1 MKKIKYI
8 SIALLATS
16 FMGSCEKME
25 VDYDAIPVGDDMAQ
39 FQIGHYTPI
48 TTSAENNIYKV
59 ELDGKLLANNTNVL
73 KYYNTIPGAS
83 RFYYAKPG
91 KANLKLYQGT
101 DLKLVFDQDITLI
114 KGKQNVI
121 VHDYNASPIILER
134 NFDIPYPLDPSKAT
148 FDTDTIGYIRFINLM
163 YENEGQPTTMKL
175 QYQYQY
181 ALHPLYTN
189 ADKDAGL
196 IPDGKKVGDAT
207 GDATKSAWLN
217 LGSPVAFGESTGF
230 QPVPV
235 KKTTYI
241 AQGAARIDFR
251 IVVTAANGGVPGETV
266 MDNVDWLLK
275 VNGKL
280 YTDYW
285 NITIGRYTT
294 HYFAGLRN
302 KATVVKAYSYAEH

>member
-1 MKKIKYI
+1 M
-8 SIALLATS
+8 
-16 FMGSCEKME
+16 
-25 VDYDAIPVGDDMAQ
+25 
-39 FQIGHYTPI
+39 
-48 TTSAENNIYKV
+48 
-59 ELDGKLLANNTNVL
+59 DGKLLANNTNVL

-181 ALHPLYTN
+181 TLHPLYTN

>member
-1 MKKIKYI
+1 
-8 SIALLATS
+8 
-16 FMGSCEKME
+16 
-25 VDYDAIPVGDDMAQ
+25 
-39 FQIGHYTPI
+39 
-48 TTSAENNIYKV
+48 
-59 ELDGKLLANNTNVL
+59 
-73 KYYNTIPGAS
+73 
-83 RFYYAKPG
+83 
-91 KANLKLYQGT
+91 
-101 DLKLVFDQDITLI
+101 
-114 KGKQNVI
+114 
-121 VHDYNASPIILER
+121 
-134 NFDIPYPLDPSKAT
+134 
-148 FDTDTIGYIRFINLM
+148 M

-181 ALHPLYTN
+181 TLHPLYTN

-241 AQGAARIDFR
+241 AQGAARIDLR

>member
-8 SIALLATS
+8 SIGLLAAF

-25 VDYDAIPVGDDMAQ
+25 VDYDAIPVGEDMAQ
-39 FQIGHYTPI
+39 FQIGHYTPVAS
-48 TTSAENNIYKV
+48 SAENNIYKV
-59 ELDGKLLANNTNVL
+59 ELDGKLLANSTNVL
-73 KYYNTIPGAS
+73 KYYNTIPGAG
-83 RFYYAKPG
+83 RFYYSKPG
-91 KANLKLYQGT
+91 KVNLKLYQGT
-101 DLKLVFDQDITLI
+101 DLKLVFDQDVTLI

-121 VHDYNASPIILER
+121 IHDYNANPLILER

-148 FDTDTIGYIRFINLM
+148 FDTDTIAYIRFVNLM
-163 YENEGQPTTMKL
+163 YESEGHPTAMKL

-181 ALHPLYTN
+181 TLHPLYTN

-217 LGSPVAFGESTGF
+217 LGTPVAFGESTGF
-230 QPVPV
+230 QQVPV

-266 MDNVDWLLK
+266 MDDVDWLLK
-275 VNGKL
+275 INGKF

-285 NITIGRYTT
+285 TITTGRYTT
-294 HYFAGLRN
+294 HYFAGIRS
-302 KATVVKAYSYAEH
+302 KATFARAYSYTEH

>member
-1 MKKIKYI
+1 MKTIKYI
-8 SIALLATS
+8 CIAFLAAF
-16 FMGSCEKME
+16 FMGACEKME

-39 FQIGHYTPI
+39 FQIGHYTPV

-59 ELDGKLLANNTNVL
+59 ELDGKLLTNSTNVL
-73 KYYNTIPGAS
+73 GYYNTIPGAS
-83 RFYYAKPG
+83 RFYYAKAG
-91 KANLKLYQGT
+91 KVNLKLYQGT
-101 DLKLVFDQDITLI
+101 DLKLVYNQDVNLV

-121 VHDYNASPIILER
+121 IHDYNASPIILER

-163 YENEGQPTTMKL
+163 YETEGHPTTMKL

-181 ALHPLYTN
+181 TLHPLYTN
-189 ADKDAGL
+189 ADKNAGL
-196 IPDGKKVGDAT
+196 IPDGKEVGDAT

-217 LGSPVAFGESTGF
+217 LGTPVAFGESTGF

-251 IVVTAANGGVPGETV
+251 IVVTAENGGVPGETV

-275 VNGKL
+275 VNSKL

-302 KATVVKAYSYAEH
+302 KATVVKVYSYAEH

>member
-148 FDTDTIGYIRFINLM
+148 FDTDTIGYIRFIYLM

-181 ALHPLYTN
+181 TLHPLYTN

-266 MDNVDWLLK
+266 VDNVDWLLK